1 MMTISWLLVLV
12 WGETV
17 LKWLGYTNGLFF

>member
-1 MMTISWLLVLV
+1 MIISWGMIIL

-17 LKWLGYTNGLFF
+17 LKWLGYTNGVFF